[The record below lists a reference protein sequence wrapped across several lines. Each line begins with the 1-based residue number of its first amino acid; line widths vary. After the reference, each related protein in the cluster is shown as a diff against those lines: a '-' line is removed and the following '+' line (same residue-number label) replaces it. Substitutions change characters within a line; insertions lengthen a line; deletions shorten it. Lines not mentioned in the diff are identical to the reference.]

1 MFVHGIQIVSEL
13 FVKELLLAGEGNV
26 SQMSRKREGEKKG
39 EKWGTEKAKRSLEND
54 RANFQPHSKGH
65 REKIPSCIIF
75 QKKIII
81 KNRHNL

>member
-1 MFVHGIQIVSEL
+1 
-13 FVKELLLAGEGNV
+13 V